1 MTEKLFYED
10 SHMVTFSATVVSCE
24 QSGEVYEVVLDRTA
38 FFPEGGGQYADTGRL
53 DDAKVTDVQ
62 EKAGIIYHKTNQSLE
77 IGKTVQGTIDWEER
91 FSKMQQHSGE
101 HIVSG
106 IVHAVYGYDNVG
118 FHMGKDAITMDFN
131 GSISKEELKVIER
144 KANEAVVKNLDIKV
158 LYPAKEE
165 LETVAYRSKIE
176 IEGQVRIVE
185 IPGYDVCACC
195 APHVKKTGEIGLI
208 KLLNVQNYKG
218 GVRISML
225 CGFRALQDY
234 EQKAESVKNIS
245 VLLSAPEEEVFSEVT
260 RLKQEISSG
269 KAKVS
274 QLQQKLLVY
283 KVEQIPQSQKVVVW
297 FEEELE
303 GNAPRELTNLII
315 ENGAL
320 IGAVFAGD
328 EKDGYR
334 YVIGS
339 GTVQQ
344 RSPGQRIWRLI
355 GPIIVKMAVAF
366 VVEAVVILLYAI
378 FVHPETFQAV
388 SSQEE
393 LMQKTVELTDGVLK
407 YATQISALA
416 ALCTIPILAWMFR
429 KDRKLEK
436 ENGVT
441 PQKKAAFGKYI
452 LIVGISIPVALG
464 GNNLLLLSNLS
475 EVSEGYKQAS
485 EMLYTPSLPVQIIC
499 LGIVIPIM
507 EELIFRGLLFKRL
520 REVMPMVPAVIYSA
534 LFFGLY
540 HGNLVQII
548 YGTICGL
555 LLAYV
560 YEKFGSLK
568 APVLMHMTMNIL
580 ACVVTELN
588 GFAWM
593 LDQPMR
599 MGIITVLCALV
610 ASGMFVLIKDM

>member
-10 SHMVTFSATVVSCE
+10 SHMVTFLATVVSCE

-165 LETVAYRSKIE
+165 LEAIAYRSKIE

-283 KVEQIPQSQKVVVW
+283 KMEQIPQSQKVVVW

-339 GTVQQ
+339 KSCDT
-344 RSPGQRIWRLI
+344 RIFSKRLN
-355 GPIIVKMAVAF
+355 
-366 VVEAVVILLYAI
+366 
-378 FVHPETFQAV
+378 
-388 SSQEE
+388 
-393 LMQKTVELTDGVLK
+393 
-407 YATQISALA
+407 
-416 ALCTIPILAWMFR
+416 
-429 KDRKLEK
+429 EK
-436 ENGVT
+436 
-441 PQKKAAFGKYI
+441 
-452 LIVGISIPVALG
+452 LG
-464 GNNLLLLSNLS
+464 G
-475 EVSEGYKQAS
+475 
-485 EMLYTPSLPVQIIC
+485 
-499 LGIVIPIM
+499 
-507 EELIFRGLLFKRL
+507 RG
-520 REVMPMVPAVIYSA
+520 
-534 LFFGLY
+534 G
-540 HGNLVQII
+540 G
-548 YGTICGL
+548 
-555 LLAYV
+555 
-560 YEKFGSLK
+560 
-568 APVLMHMTMNIL
+568 
-580 ACVVTELN
+580 
-588 GFAWM
+588 
-593 LDQPMR
+593 
-599 MGIITVLCALV
+599 
-610 ASGMFVLIKDM
+610 